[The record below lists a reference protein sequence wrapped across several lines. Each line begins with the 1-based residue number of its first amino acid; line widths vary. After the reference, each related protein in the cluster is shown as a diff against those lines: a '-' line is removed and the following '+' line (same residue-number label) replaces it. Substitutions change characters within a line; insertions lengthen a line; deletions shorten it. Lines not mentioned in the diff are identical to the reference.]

1 MAFLRRLAL
10 DARYLREMTRALSL
24 VRKLQPAAPTSIADF
39 LEKHAAATPGRP
51 AILQDDRVLTWAEL
65 DAAADRVAR
74 WALALGV
81 GRGDVVALLMENR
94 PEYVVTWFGLAKLG
108 AVTALINTNLRGQP
122 LAHSLAVAEAK
133 HLVLGSE
140 LREALDTVLA
150 HLASPPE
157 VWATGGPVDGA
168 HDLDAAL
175 AAQRAAPVG
184 REQRSGLVAGDRLF
198 YIYTSGTTGL
208 PKAANVSH
216 ARAMMMGGG
225 AAAAQRLTPDDR
237 VYIAL
242 PLYHSAGGAMAAG
255 AALLSGG
262 SMALARKFSAS
273 RFWSDCV
280 RYEATAFQYIG
291 ELCRYLLSSPPHPDE
306 RRHRIRVCIGN
317 GLRPEV
323 WEPFQSRFGIP
334 RVIEFYGAT
343 EGNVALMNFDGKVGA
358 VGRLPGFVRRLAGIQ
373 LVRYDV
379 ARDTHVRGPDGFCV
393 PCGPGEVGEAIGRIS
408 ERLRFEGYTSAEA
421 TEKKVL
427 RDVFAKGDAYFR
439 TGDLLRVDADD
450 YAYFVDRIGDTFRW
464 KGENVATSEVAEVVT
479 VCPGVREVNVYGVSI
494 PGHDGRAGMAAL
506 VADDGFDAA
515 RLAAHVARE
524 LPSYARPLFLRIQ
537 PELEVTGTFK
547 HRKVELVAEGFDP
560 ARVRDPLWFF
570 DAERGGYVPLDG
582 DLHARIV
589 GGAVRI

>member
-1 MAFLRRLAL
+1 
-10 DARYLREMTRALSL
+10 
-24 VRKLQPAAPTSIADF
+24 
-39 LEKHAAATPGRP
+39 
-51 AILQDDRVLTWAEL
+51 
-65 DAAADRVAR
+65 
-74 WALALGV
+74 
-81 GRGDVVALLMENR
+81 
-94 PEYVVTWFGLAKLG
+94 
-108 AVTALINTNLRGQP
+108 
-122 LAHSLAVAEAK
+122 
-133 HLVLGSE
+133 
-140 LREALDTVLA
+140 
-150 HLASPPE
+150 
-157 VWATGGPVDGA
+157 
-168 HDLDAAL
+168 
-175 AAQRAAPVG
+175 
-184 REQRSGLVAGDRLF
+184 
-198 YIYTSGTTGL
+198 
-208 PKAANVSH
+208 
-216 ARAMMMGGG
+216 MMMGGG

-570 DAERGGYVPLDG
+570 DAERGG
-582 DLHARIV
+582 
-589 GGAVRI
+589 